1 MVSFHSGKLGGF
13 SHFGRGDKMFLIC
26 HLISQQ
32 LTFELIKGSHVEAPP
47 AKLSPANCV
56 SHMDCGSAAVIVE
69 WRDMKN

>member
-47 AKLSPANCV
+47 AKLSPCQL
-56 SHMDCGSAAVIVE
+56 C
-69 WRDMKN
+69 